1 LQQYYR
7 NVIVILQLF
16 AAVIAMATS
25 SASRLSR
32 LLSITVSS
40 KIPKIA
46 LDAAPWV
53 AATLCCYGL
62 LNFGPLRAEFA
73 LGGRGFQ
80 GVWLAFYLFMY
91 SISGLTLGLLLMSL
105 SRSLVCCVGLIFVV
119 IGLTNRMALDLL
131 DLKILNKETADWLLS
146 ETAVAGAAISEFLG
160 PATRHLAIS
169 IGLLL
174 PLICVA
180 RLARKRLR
188 LYLWNPVP
196 LALTSLIAYGL
207 CGLILYHYFK
217 PFIPVESNLVF
228 YAADLVLQPSPDVP
242 AADLP
247 TVNNPQ
253 ATKIVLLV
261 DETLTYEG
269 FRTQLQQNWA
279 KWNSVDF
286 GEGVSLGNC
295 SGASNSMLRWG
306 FRSQRMLA
314 GEDPRLAPT
323 VWSYARKSG
332 YETYLIDGQRNG
344 SYQNYM
350 RRKEAALIDQYIGVE
365 RGMGTDKSIAELL
378 HTLVQ
383 KPGKMFIYVNKRGN
397 HFPYTN
403 NYPID
408 QFPGAKS
415 REQQFA
421 ASVQYSNQEF
431 LDTMLRDVSLTDV
444 LIIYTSDHGERF
456 DGANAPHCNSL
467 PAWQEVSVPLLL
479 LTGNRSLAQQAES
492 AALLLKDRVGHEQIF
507 ATLLYAMGYDLH
519 RAETIYGSSLLSDSI
534 PQHYFHVSGN
544 PIAADPSK
552 PAVQE
557 FSHFPYRD
565 SVVRPAPPKP
575 SLKAL
580 PPLDAPRSG

>member
-1 LQQYYR
+1 
-7 NVIVILQLF
+7 
-16 AAVIAMATS
+16 MATS
-25 SASRLSR
+25 SASRLSG
-32 LLSITVSS
+32 LLPITVSS
-40 KIPKIA
+40 RIPKIA

-73 LGGRGFQ
+73 LGGHGFQ
-80 GVWLAFYLFMY
+80 GVWLAFYLCMY

-105 SRSLVCCVGLIFVV
+105 SRFLVCCVGLIFLVT
-119 IGLTNRMALDLL
+119 GLTNQMAVDLL

-146 ETAVAGAAISEFLG
+146 ESAVAGAAIGEFLV

-174 PLICVA
+174 PLICVV

-188 LYLWNPVP
+188 LYLWYPVP
-196 LALTSLIAYGL
+196 LALTALIAYGL

-228 YAADLVLQPSPDVP
+228 YAADLVLRPSPDVP
-242 AADLP
+242 AADLQA
-247 TVNNPQ
+247 VNNPQ
-253 ATKIVLLV
+253 ATKIILLI

-269 FRTQLQQNWA
+269 FRAQLQQNWA
-279 KWNSVDF
+279 KWSSVDF

-323 VWSYARKSG
+323 IWSYARKSG

-350 RRKEAALIDQYIGVE
+350 RKKEAALIDQYIGVS
-365 RGMGTDKSIAELL
+365 RGMGTDKSIAALL

-403 NYPID
+403 NYPLD
-408 QFPGAKS
+408 QFPGAKT

-421 ASVQYSNQEF
+421 TSVQYSNQEF

-492 AALLLKDRVGHEQIF
+492 AALLLKDRGGHEQIF

-534 PQHYFHVSGN
+534 PQHYFHVSAN
-544 PIAADPSK
+544 PIAAEPGK

-557 FSHFPYRD
+557 FSHFPYRG
-565 SVVRPAPPKP
+565 SLSAQSPPSRRSKP
-575 SLKAL
+575 SDPINDFAHQLH
-580 PPLDAPRSG
+580 